1 MLLVKRALLPPT
13 LVDFSLVAL
22 LCFASLC
29 FALLCFA
36 TFLFCFAFYF
46 SFCFAF
52 CFALLCCASLCA
64 SRVNPA
70 FGFISLARCRPERRE
85 AGQRPMDDDEHDS
98 DERFPGDAGTMEERN
113 RDQVKQTRLVFA
125 NVAAGGSARGMFLS
139 GERAER
145 RDETCDRCTACPEGQ

>member
-1 MLLVKRALLPPT
+1 
-13 LVDFSLVAL
+13 
-22 LCFASLC
+22 
-29 FALLCFA
+29 
-36 TFLFCFAFYF
+36 
-46 SFCFAF
+46 
-52 CFALLCCASLCA
+52 
-64 SRVNPA
+64 
-70 FGFISLARCRPERRE
+70 
-85 AGQRPMDDDEHDS
+85 MDDDEHDS